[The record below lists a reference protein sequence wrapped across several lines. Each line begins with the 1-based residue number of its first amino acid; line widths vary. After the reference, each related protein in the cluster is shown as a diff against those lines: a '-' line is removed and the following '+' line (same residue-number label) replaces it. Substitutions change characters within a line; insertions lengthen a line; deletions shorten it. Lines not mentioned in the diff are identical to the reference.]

1 MKHTLK
7 MTLMA
12 GALLLAM
19 VNAPDARGQ
28 SVPGDTL
35 DLATGPFAEMQMLLQ
50 KTIFKVDVFT
60 LRVRFDEATAT
71 RFEMLAAGRRYSSS
85 LADSIADAALE
96 AVDAWAVID
105 YLRDV
110 ELHQYL
116 DGVRNNMKRAVE
128 AGLISDQDY
137 DVISAELPT
146 MYAPIEER
154 KILRG
159 DQIYYRV
166 HGDTVRTVYQG
177 ADGEMLVDH
186 TEIGPE
192 RRVAVI
198 GGYFAPKSSFREK
211 LIESLFEP
219 RR

>member
-1 MKHTLK
+1 MLYTP
-7 MTLMA
+7 A
-12 GALLLAM
+12 
-19 VNAPDARGQ
+19 ARGQ
-28 SVPGDTL
+28 PVPADTL
-35 DLATGPFAEMQMLLQ
+35 DLATGPYSEMQMLLQ

-60 LRVRFDEATAT
+60 LRVRFDDATAT
-71 RFEMLAAGRRYSSS
+71 RFEGLVAGRAHSSS
-85 LADSIADAALE
+85 LADSIADAALD

-128 AGLISDQDY
+128 AGLISDQGY
-137 DVISAELPT
+137 NVISAGLPS

-159 DQIYYRV
+159 DRIYYRIQ
-166 HGDTVRTVYQG
+166 GDTVRTVYQG
-177 ADGEMLVDH
+177 VDGELLLDH
-186 TEIGPE
+186 TEVGAE
-192 RRVAVI
+192 RRMAVM
-198 GGYFAPKSSFREK
+198 GGYFAPGSSFREE
-211 LIESLFEP
+211 LIGSLFEP

>member
-1 MKHTLK
+1 MKRTLI
-7 MTLMA
+7 MTQMA

-19 VNAPDARGQ
+19 VCTPAAHGQ
-28 SVPGDTL
+28 SVPADTL

-60 LRVRFDEATAT
+60 LRLRFGEATAT
-71 RFEMLAAGRRYSSS
+71 RFEALVADRPYSSS

-96 AVDAWAVID
+96 AVNAWAVID

-116 DGVRNNMKRAVE
+116 DGIRNNMKRAVE

-137 DVISAELPT
+137 DVISAGLPT
-146 MYAPIEER
+146 LYAPIEER

-159 DQIYYRV
+159 DRIYYRV
-166 HGDTVRTVYQG
+166 HGDTVQTVYQG
-177 ADGEMLVDH
+177 ADGGILLDH
-186 TEIGPE
+186 TEVGAE
-192 RRVAVI
+192 RRMAVM
-198 GGYFAPKSSFREK
+198 GGYFAPKSSFREE
-211 LIESLFEP
+211 LIESLFET